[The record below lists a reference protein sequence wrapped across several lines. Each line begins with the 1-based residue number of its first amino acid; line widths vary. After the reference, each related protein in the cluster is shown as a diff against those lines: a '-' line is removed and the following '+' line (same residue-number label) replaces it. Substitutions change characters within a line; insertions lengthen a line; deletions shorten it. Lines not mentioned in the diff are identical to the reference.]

1 MPKGLVKAK
10 KYDWKDTNLAN
21 FGSDEE
27 KQVKKESAEQEP
39 AWQGAGQ
46 EPGLKIW
53 RIEQFEVKDW
63 PEEDYGEFYNGDS
76 YIILNTYKDE
86 ESEELYHD
94 VHFWIGKNSTQDEYG
109 TAAYKTVELDTLLD
123 DKPVQHRE
131 VQGHES
137 SLFKSYFKNGIQTM
151 EGGAETGF
159 RRVPKEEYIP
169 RLMRFAK
176 DSHGHIVVREIPRAR
191 SLVTS
196 GDVFILDAGPTLY
209 QFNGSSCSPMEK
221 SKAMEYIG
229 KIKEKRGEAESIVLD
244 EADTRPSHD
253 FFKLLD
259 EEVDDDGNASDDEDG
274 DCNKLLFRVNTDTR
288 DYEEVKEGDVTI
300 DDFKS
305 DDVFIYDSG
314 DTVFVWVGGSASSQE
329 KKNGLPLGH
338 TYLCESGQPWRSISV
353 LKEGQKCKQ
362 FSSALAA

>member
-1 MPKGLVKAK
+1 MPRGLVKAK
-10 KYDWKDTNLAN
+10 KYDWKDSNLAN

-46 EPGLKIW
+46 APGLKIW

-63 PEEDYGEFYNGDS
+63 PAEDYGEFYNGDS

-86 ESEELYHD
+86 ESDELLYD

-137 SLFKSYFKNGIQTM
+137 SLFKSYFPKGIQTM
-151 EGGAETGF
+151 EGGANSGF
-159 RRVPKEEYIP
+159 RAVPPEEYEA

-176 DSHGHIVVREIPRAR
+176 YKKGNICVREIPRAR
-191 SLVTS
+191 SLVTD
-196 GDVFILDAGPTLY
+196 GDVFILDCGLKIY
-209 QFNGSSCSPMEK
+209 QYNGENSSPMER
-221 SKAMEYIG
+221 SKAMQFVG
-229 KIKEKRGEAESIVLD
+229 DIKSKRGEAESEVLD
-244 EADTRPSHD
+244 CGVSESHD
-253 FFKLLD
+253 FFKALD
-259 EEVDDDGNASDDEDG
+259 EEPDEDGNASDDEDG
-274 DCNKLLFRVNTDTR
+274 DGDKKLCRVNTDSR
-288 DYEEVKEGDVTI
+288 DFEEVKQGDI
-300 DDFKS
+300 ALGDFQS

-314 DTVFVWVGGSASSQE
+314 DTVFVWVGANASPAE
-329 KKNGLPLGH
+329 KKNGLPLAH
-338 TYLCESGQPWRSISV
+338 NYLRESGNPWRSVTVI
-353 LKEGQKCKQ
+353 KEGCKSKQ
-362 FSSALAA
+362 FTTALAA